1 MCYTLFSLSFLL
13 LVIITYQ
20 YPNLLQVANSNIK
33 VEITNTDKFV
43 NGLQQDLTFEMNVSC
58 SYILFAAELGL
69 KDVLCFTNF
78 PFCKQEINRVAEN
91 DFEVVYSSRIVMTGF
106 NKPQS
111 DFIYV
116 NCNNFAG
123 ISIYDNFHASVQ
135 RHPSVRKFKVRSL
148 LIAVVKLYN
157 VFPSQTTESVSGL
170 SLSFD
175 SSAMLVT
182 KYVHQKKR

>member
-1 MCYTLFSLSFLL
+1 
-13 LVIITYQ
+13 
-20 YPNLLQVANSNIK
+20 
-33 VEITNTDKFV
+33 
-43 NGLQQDLTFEMNVSC
+43 MN
-58 SYILFAAELGL
+58 
-69 KDVLCFTNF
+69 VLCFTNF
-78 PFCKQEINRVAEN
+78 HFCKQEINRVAEN

-148 LIAVVKLYN
+148 LIAVVKLYMN
-157 VFPSQTTESVSGL
+157 
-170 SLSFD
+170 SLVKQQSRYLD
-175 SSAMLVT
+175 CHLVLIG
-182 KYVHQKKR
+182 QLC